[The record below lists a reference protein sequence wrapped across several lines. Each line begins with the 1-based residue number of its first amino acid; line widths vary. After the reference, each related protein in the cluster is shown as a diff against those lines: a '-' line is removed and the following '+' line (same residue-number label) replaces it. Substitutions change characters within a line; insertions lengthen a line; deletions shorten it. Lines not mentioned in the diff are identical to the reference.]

1 MADHQEPS
9 PPSTDAAADARMI
22 EFAWRAPPSENG
34 SHAQRHNGSRTT
46 ELGAG
51 QPAAE
56 PEPEDPYDDEAVKYK
71 LKWVIDEEARKT
83 CLTCRLRKR
92 RCDQERPG
100 CDCCARAGFVCVYA
114 PAVLTYKWLVRHGV
128 LERRQSAARTD
139 SRATSGNNPDYGAD
153 RPGSEKDVGRV
164 GEMRGTDRPTRHH
177 KRNKV
182 SKEEARKFCVAC
194 IRRKRRCDQGKP
206 ECKACEVGGFICE
219 YVRPDPT
226 QSWLAAYGLSGNKLF
241 LVSKDSK
248 QNSVEDASDSIKCGA
263 SEAAMKTEPSAL
275 GSQLPDEEGSGSDV
289 GDAAAA
295 YVKRMRLTSSDDG
308 GEYCII
314 CKNGEDVSDEKGPEC
329 EGGACSDAS
338 MRSKS
343 PILAEMEGEWTWVG
357 WCSD

>member
-1 MADHQEPS
+1 MSDHQEPS
-9 PPSTDAAADARMI
+9 PPSTNAAADARMI
-22 EFAWRAPPSENG
+22 EFAWHAPPSENG
-34 SHAQRHNGSRTT
+34 SHAQRRNGSQTA

-139 SRATSGNNPDYGAD
+139 SRATSGNNPDHGAD
-153 RPGSEKDVGRV
+153 RPGSDAEL
-164 GEMRGTDRPTRHH
+164 
-177 KRNKV
+177 
-182 SKEEARKFCVAC
+182 ARRIWL
-194 IRRKRRCDQGKP
+194 IRKQ
-206 ECKACEVGGFICE
+206 AI
-219 YVRPDPT
+219 
-226 QSWLAAYGLSGNKLF
+226 

-248 QNSVEDASDSIKCGA
+248 PNSVEDTSDSVKCGA

-275 GSQLPDEEGSGSDV
+275 QLPDEEGSGNDAE
-289 GDAAAA
+289 DAAAA
-295 YVKRMRLTSSDDG
+295 CVKQMKLTSSDDG

-314 CKNGEDVSDEKGPEC
+314 CNNGEDVSEEKGLEC

-338 MRSKS
+338 VRRRS

-357 WCSD
+357 WSSG

>member
-1 MADHQEPS
+1 MPRHQRTEA
-9 PPSTDAAADARMI
+9 THNDA
-22 EFAWRAPPSENG
+22 NG
-34 SHAQRHNGSRTT
+34 SQTA

-92 RCDQERPG
+92 RCDQERP
-100 CDCCARAGFVCVYA
+100 DATAARA
-114 PAVLTYKWLVRHGV
+114 
-128 LERRQSAARTD
+128 
-139 SRATSGNNPDYGAD
+139 
-153 RPGSEKDVGRV
+153 RV
-164 GEMRGTDRPTRHH
+164 
-177 KRNKV
+177 
-182 SKEEARKFCVAC
+182 SFA
-194 IRRKRRCDQGKP
+194 
-206 ECKACEVGGFICE
+206 
-219 YVRPDPT
+219 YPT

-248 QNSVEDASDSIKCGA
+248 PNSVEDTSDSVKCGA

-275 GSQLPDEEGSGSDV
+275 QLPDEEGSGNDAE
-289 GDAAAA
+289 DAAAA
-295 YVKRMRLTSSDDG
+295 CVKQMKLTSSDDG

-314 CKNGEDVSDEKGPEC
+314 CNNGEDVSEEKGLEC

-338 MRSKS
+338 VRRRS

-357 WCSD
+357 WSSG